1 MSDEIEQNTNG
12 EAVEPSAESAPEP
25 EETETDPARKVAE
38 LEDKYQR
45 AMADLANLHRRF
57 QRERERIDKQA
68 VARFVEKL
76 LPMVDNMSHALKAAH
91 ESHDPAAL
99 IGGFQQIEN
108 QMLQI
113 FQNSNIAPIETVGKP
128 FDPEVH
134 HAVVTEV
141 AGDVPPGTVTAELGR
156 GFSLDGLVI
165 RAAHVKVA
173 AAKTDE

>member
-1 MSDEIEQNTNG
+1 MSDETEQNTNG
-12 EAVEPSAESAPEP
+12 EAIEPAPEP
-25 EETETDPARKVAE
+25 EAAEAGPARKIEE
-38 LEDKYQR
+38 LEDKYRR
-45 AMADLANLHRRF
+45 AMADMANLHRRF
-57 QRERERIDKQA
+57 QREREQIDKRA

-76 LPMVDNMSHALKAAH
+76 LPMADNISHALKAAH

-113 FQNSNIAPIETVGKP
+113 FQGSNIQPIETVGKP

-134 HAVVTEV
+134 HAVVTEPTD
-141 AGDVPPGTVTAELGR
+141 DVPPGTVTAELGR

-165 RAAHVKVA
+165 RAAQVKVA